1 MDFNKLKYLHIYT
14 HISLIYVYV
23 STLTTP
29 NTFFVLYYII
39 SQVCLLSFSM
49 SSQDQWAPQCFLSAS
64 SVEYPAEA
72 KRGNEDEQSASGF
85 DPYAPAA
92 TVVTMITEETYP
104 YATAVESFDYAKED
118 KTLITQVP
126 YGGDAELGQE
136 GPTEC
141 DCEAGEPGFGGFAG
155 PKVGYCLAMPCLW
168 IM

>member
-1 MDFNKLKYLHIYT
+1 
-14 HISLIYVYV
+14 
-23 STLTTP
+23 
-29 NTFFVLYYII
+29 
-39 SQVCLLSFSM
+39 M

-64 SVEYPAEA
+64 SVEYPAES
-72 KRGNEDEQSASGF
+72 KRGSEDEHSASGF

-92 TVVTMITEETYP
+92 TMVTMITEETYP

-118 KTLITQVP
+118 KTLITRVP

-155 PKVGYCLAMPCLW
+155 PKVDHCQAFELCKVCFLLKFNAFFSLIIEFLCLL
-168 IM
+168 IGF